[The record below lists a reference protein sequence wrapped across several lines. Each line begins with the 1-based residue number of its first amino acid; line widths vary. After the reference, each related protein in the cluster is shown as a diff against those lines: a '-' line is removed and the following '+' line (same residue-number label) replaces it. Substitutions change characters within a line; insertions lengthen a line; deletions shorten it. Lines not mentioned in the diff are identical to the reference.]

1 MKDNKTMRIVIF
13 IVVMLIPIIYSFFYL
28 KSYWDPYG
36 NLQDMKVAIV
46 NLDEG
51 ENGEN
56 QGQKIV
62 NKLKDRNVVNICDVS
77 KSEATSG
84 LENEDYYA
92 VIIIPE
98 NFTKDLNSAGEV
110 DKKVVQIT
118 YSPNQKMNYLASQ
131 IINKVVTATEEQIKA
146 EVASK
151 TVDTLAD
158 NLKEVPES
166 LQKVSDG
173 TEQILNGAT
182 NLSNG
187 LNELNNGTNTLK
199 NSYNEFNSG
208 VNSAYQ
214 GSKELDNGSTK
225 VNSGI
230 DELQSGANQLNAGM
244 EKINNELDNTDLNKL
259 NLLVLGITELDDGV
273 NGKEGLKN
281 GVDSYVE
288 GTEKLANGVITLD
301 STLDEEIAKYQAIY
315 TNTSLSIDVR
325 TQAGIA
331 LKTLQEVK
339 FEINDTSKGKS
350 LVSGA
355 KELTTKDKT
364 KMTVGDK
371 LKYGASK
378 LSAGAT
384 KLNDGIDDIKNLGNS
399 VIELKTNLAKIQSGT
414 GSLVDG
420 ITQLKSG
427 SNKLNFGSDSLENGL
442 KTLNASSTQIQS
454 ALNTISDG
462 TNSAYN
468 GSIELKNGVNT
479 LKNEV
484 DNGIS
489 NSEKELEKL
498 DGLSNYVANP
508 VEVVEK
514 DYGEVTSYGIAFTPL
529 FLSIG
534 LWVGALMCYVVLYY
548 DQKHRFGVLD
558 SDYKNKFKQ
567 NALYL
572 GLGAI
577 QGIATA
583 LLLKLGLGFE
593 VESMPIFFLV
603 SALMGVCFTAII
615 QFLIRTFGDVGK
627 FLALIILVLQLAAAG
642 GTFPVDTIDKGFQ
655 WLNPLLPMTYTIKL
669 VKDCLI
675 STNVNFLVHNLFI
688 IIAIT
693 VVAFIC
699 TCGIEIFRKKKE
711 L

>member
-1 MKDNKTMRIVIF
+1 M
-13 IVVMLIPIIYSFFYL
+13 
-28 KSYWDPYG
+28 
-36 NLQDMKVAIV
+36 
-46 NLDEG
+46 
-51 ENGEN
+51 
-56 QGQKIV
+56 
-62 NKLKDRNVVNICDVS
+62 
-77 KSEATSG
+77 
-84 LENEDYYA
+84 
-92 VIIIPE
+92 
-98 NFTKDLNSAGEV
+98 
-110 DKKVVQIT
+110 
-118 YSPNQKMNYLASQ
+118 
-131 IINKVVTATEEQIKA
+131 
-146 EVASK
+146 
-151 TVDTLAD
+151 
-158 NLKEVPES
+158 
-166 LQKVSDG
+166 
-173 TEQILNGAT
+173 
-182 NLSNG
+182 
-187 LNELNNGTNTLK
+187 
-199 NSYNEFNSG
+199 
-208 VNSAYQ
+208 
-214 GSKELDNGSTK
+214 
-225 VNSGI
+225 
-230 DELQSGANQLNAGM
+230 
-244 EKINNELDNTDLNKL
+244 
-259 NLLVLGITELDDGV
+259 
-273 NGKEGLKN
+273 
-281 GVDSYVE
+281 
-288 GTEKLANGVITLD
+288 
-301 STLDEEIAKYQAIY
+301 
-315 TNTSLSIDVR
+315 
-325 TQAGIA
+325 
-331 LKTLQEVK
+331 
-339 FEINDTSKGKS
+339 
-350 LVSGA
+350 
-355 KELTTKDKT
+355 
-364 KMTVGDK
+364 
-371 LKYGASK
+371 
-378 LSAGAT
+378 
-384 KLNDGIDDIKNLGNS
+384 
-399 VIELKTNLAKIQSGT
+399 
-414 GSLVDG
+414 
-420 ITQLKSG
+420 
-427 SNKLNFGSDSLENGL
+427 

-675 STNVNFLVHNLFI
+675 STNVNFLAHNLFI